1 MSPRPVPDSPLVP
14 LAALN
19 TTGIRTDMQ
28 DEFMDIQNTIESLF
42 QSENYGEIE
51 SEMFLSSPTYHSA
64 AVYLMQHS
72 NSKYENY
79 NELLF
84 GKPEGGPSFPTGTCL
99 PKSTCER
106 SVFHK
111 NSFHYCYNATKIIF
125 WKIFSRAINPH
136 NFQCD
141 PLFLNK
147 SLLIN
152 IIIRINNQYIS
163 SRIQTA
169 DIYFIVNI

>member
-72 NSKYENY
+72 NSNMRIITNSYLENQR
-79 NELLF
+79 EGLRSQLVHVCPKVLVSDLF
-84 GKPEGGPSFPTGTCL
+84 F
-99 PKSTCER
+99 
-106 SVFHK
+106 
-111 NSFHYCYNATKIIF
+111 TKIHF
-125 WKIFSRAINPH
+125 
-136 NFQCD
+136 
-141 PLFLNK
+141 
-147 SLLIN
+147 
-152 IIIRINNQYIS
+152 IIVIMPQK
-163 SRIQTA
+163 
-169 DIYFIVNI
+169 